1 MDLVM
6 LARHDKN
13 KNVAYVM
20 RAFGRLLEQQ
30 PNWTGR
36 LLVVGRR
43 GRQSDDLQK
52 IQRNLP
58 RPELVALIESI
69 DNGDLCKMLRNCL
82 ALISASTMEGFDY
95 PVLEA
100 NAEGLPTL
108 ISDIPVHREIHE
120 DTSLTFGLDDD
131 GSQLIKMITQ
141 LTKDNTLWEHLST
154 KGYTKAKNMGL
165 EQQRH
170 QIREILTCV
179 AP

>member
-1 MDLVM
+1 M
-6 LARHDKN
+6 
-13 KNVAYVM
+13 
-20 RAFGRLLEQQ
+20 
-30 PNWTGR
+30 
-36 LLVVGRR
+36 
-43 GRQSDDLQK
+43 
-52 IQRNLP
+52 QRNLP

-69 DNGDLCKMLRNCL
+69 DNGELCKMLRNCL

-100 NAEGLPTL
+100 KAEGLPTL

-141 LTKDNTLWEHLST
+141 LTKDNTLWKHLST
-154 KGYTKAKNMGL
+154 RGYTKAKSMGL